1 MIKVIDKAKIKTRPI
16 FISPKDELSKDF
28 LVESLDYVPYV
39 YIAKLNDPQEP
50 PIQGTT
56 MDPKDIIYI
65 KLHNSKFLPEIELF
79 CDDSKGILF
88 NDMYPF
94 DHDTLLCIFVKA
106 SSENVMPI
114 RMDFR
119 VTEYETIK
127 SDDNRDIFK
136 YLIKG
141 ILNVDNLHFT
151 RYESRRGTSFDVI
164 RQLANE
170 MELGFASNVT
180 SSDDEMTWI
189 NPSETYLYFIND
201 ITKYSFISEQSFIWT
216 FIDFQYNIN
225 YVNIQMEL
233 NDFNRDEKGYMM
245 SKQAMKKESES
256 EIPLFLT
263 NNKAF
268 KGTNIHIN
276 KFNLVNQSFKV
287 NLEKSYRMKATWYD
301 KNINTVFKQYL
312 KELETDQAKLNNN
325 EGSLKQLVDKSSQI
339 YCENINDEYFLGKFD
354 TENNVHKN
362 YAIARVSNK
371 WNLDNLEKMKMIV
384 TLTQTNF
391 SIKRFQNIK
400 VEIYNPDDV
409 FSYDASDKND
419 PDNPN
424 SPPAGF
430 NINKKLSGFWYV
442 TGINYLYKRSAG
454 VEQEITLMRRDLNI
468 NYGKSQ
474 NNTETTANQ
483 ILNKK

>member
-1 MIKVIDKAKIKTRPI
+1 MIEVLDKAKIKTTPI
-16 FISPKDELSKDF
+16 FLSPSNELAKEF
-28 LVESLDYVPYV
+28 LIDSLDYVPYL
-39 YIAKLNDPQEP
+39 YLAKLNDTQKP
-50 PIQGTT
+50 PIKGTT
-56 MDPKDIIYI
+56 LDPKDVIYI
-65 KLHNSKFLPEIELF
+65 KLHNSKFLPEIELY

-94 DHDTLLCIFVKA
+94 DHDTLLCIFVKT
-106 SSENVMPI
+106 SSDNLFPI

-151 RYESRRGTSFDVI
+151 RYESRKGTSFDVI
-164 RQLANE
+164 RKIANE

-180 SSDDEMTWI
+180 SSNDEMTWI
-189 NPSETYLYFIND
+189 NPSETYLHFIND
-201 ITKYSFISEQSFIWT
+201 ITKYSFISEESFIWT

-233 NDFNRDEKGYMM
+233 NEFNREEKGHMM
-245 SKQAMKKESES
+245 NKQVIKDQAEVEVD
-256 EIPLFLT
+256 LFLT

-268 KGTNIHIN
+268 KGTSIHIN
-276 KFNLVNQSFKV
+276 KFNLINQSFKV
-287 NLEKSYRMKATWYD
+287 NLEKSYRMKSTWYD
-301 KNINTVFKQYL
+301 KNVNTVFKQYL
-312 KELETDQAKLNNN
+312 KELETDESKLKDSD
-325 EGSLKQLVDKSSQI
+325 GQLKQLIDKSSQI

-362 YAIARVSNK
+362 YAIAKVSNK

-400 VEIYNPDDV
+400 IEIYNPDDV
-409 FSYDASDKND
+409 FSSDASGE
-419 PDNPN
+419 N

-430 NINKKLSGFWYV
+430 NINKKLSGYWYV

-454 VEQEITLMRRDLNI
+454 VEQEITLMRRDLNL
-468 NYGKSQ
+468 NYGGNQ
-474 NNTETTANQ
+474 NNNETTANKVLKT
-483 ILNKK
+483 I